1 MTYSTNKETSLNA
14 SNRVKPVTS
23 GKVPRLIQ
31 CEDITDFSKTL
42 GTPGLMYKAVFYIN
56 CEHLL

>member
-42 GTPGLMYKAVFYIN
+42 GTPGLMYKAVF
-56 CEHLL
+56 